1 MSVTK
6 GPFII
11 NLKNYMEISGQKALS
26 ITKDAERV
34 SQRLGTRIMISPP
47 QPLLAWV
54 AKNTNLEIVSQHVDP
69 NLIGPSTGFS
79 IPEMVKESGAIGSLI
94 NHSEHP
100 VDIIIITEILKR
112 MRSLNLVSVVCA
124 KNFNELKIVGKLE
137 PDYIAIE
144 PPELI
149 GTKRSISTEKP
160 SLISESFQYLS
171 SNGIK
176 SKLICG
182 AGINTPEDVRIALD
196 LGSEGIL
203 AASSIV
209 KSDKWYKKIYE
220 LANEFK
226 DSE

>member
-1 MSVTK
+1 
-6 GPFII
+6 
-11 NLKNYMEISGQKALS
+11 
-26 ITKDAERV
+26 
-34 SQRLGTRIMISPP
+34 
-47 QPLLAWV
+47 
-54 AKNTNLEIVSQHVDP
+54 
-69 NLIGPSTGFS
+69 
-79 IPEMVKESGAIGSLI
+79 MVKESGAIGSLI

-100 VDIIIITEILKR
+100 VDIITITELLKR
-112 MRSLNLVSVVCA
+112 MRSLNLVSIICT
-124 KNFNELKIVGKLE
+124 KNFNELKVVGKLE

-160 SLISESFQYLS
+160 SLISESFQYLD

-182 AGINTPEDVRIALD
+182 AGINTAEDVRIALD
-196 LGSEGIL
+196 LGSGGIL

-209 KSDKWYKKIYE
+209 KSDKWYEKIYE

-226 DSE
+226 DSK